1 MYWATTT
8 FRVIPHPDLAPALK
22 AWAEHVRAAH
32 PKIRD
37 LRCYQLKG
45 GTEIVW
51 QEGFADFHDYQHLI
65 EEEDDVCE
73 GVMAAVFVHMVP
85 GTRDGRIWRELL

>member
-8 FRVIPHPDLAPALK
+8 FRVTPSPELSGALT
-22 AWAEHVRAAH
+22 AWAVHIREAH

-37 LRCYQLKG
+37 VRCYGFNG

-51 QEGFADFHDYQHLI
+51 QEAFADFHDYQDLM
-65 EEEDDVCE
+65 EEEDDVCAR
-73 GVMAAVFVHMVP
+73 VMDDVFVHMVP
-85 GTRDGRIWRELL
+85 GTRNSRIWSDAI